1 MGKMGHFKISEH
13 KKVGHFEK
21 KARDRFENDE
31 RTENEYV
38 QFWGI
43 SITNAYDITWKI
55 HPPHTFWGI
64 SSNPPN
70 QQIRA
75 WRKYQFEIPPEGTE
89 FLSLLFFSEV
99 PLFWFNHTFKNNW
112 STSMNI
118 YTFGALLTLRIQ
130 YEYTQTQCEE
140 GASDVNFHLRIPII
154 IRDLENIIKPG
165 FVSSN
170 SAGR

>member
-1 MGKMGHFKISEH
+1 
-13 KKVGHFEK
+13 
-21 KARDRFENDE
+21 
-31 RTENEYV
+31 
-38 QFWGI
+38 
-43 SITNAYDITWKI
+43 
-55 HPPHTFWGI
+55 
-64 SSNPPN
+64 
-70 QQIRA
+70 
-75 WRKYQFEIPPEGTE
+75 
-89 FLSLLFFSEV
+89 
-99 PLFWFNHTFKNNW
+99 
-112 STSMNI
+112 MNI